1 MKAKTA
7 ISGSLSNKGA
17 LTDAE
22 INAGFSFNTILE
34 SPDLNGQLFDIDN
47 QVDIISKEIC
57 NFLTS
62 HSVTPVGSDNTQL
75 GTLIDTM
82 IGGKQ
87 DKLTAGQ
94 NITIDANNVIS
105 TTGASA
111 LNFPLFATM
120 WLYSKPFNSS
130 WVNANNY
137 SWLYASMYVS
147 AYNFLVSQLH
157 PTGTA
162 EQGSTYYVLRFDNG
176 EGETTNVLV
185 GSGTLSDLQTYCT
198 AQGYTYNAAGTIEE
212 FECYKTLSTSSETIE
227 GVTITYYAT
236 YNGMKIITDAAEI
249 TNEETLYN
257 LIGVDNYFI
266 LDEANNRFKLPRTKY
281 GFTGLRDSVGKYVP
295 ETLPNIKASSPLEA
309 ISTHWVSSDLTTFQN
324 SFTGALYATNINSN
338 GGATYTNGKISSGF
352 SIDASLSSSTYQNNA
367 PVQQRATQMYLYF
380 YLGNTGEIVDHQIA
394 SIALELFNNKADLDL
409 NNVNSTGK
417 TNVINWGIPDYD
429 SVISVP
435 FTTSWDMTGQTY
447 TAPKAGE
454 FYLSNLSSHN
464 TDTLELL
471 VNDNFVCKTGDGSST
486 PSWKVLSCR
495 VKAGDV
501 IKVRAENSA
510 AVHTAVSVIAKFF
523 PFIGA

>member
-227 GVTITYYAT
+227 GVTITYYET

-266 LDEANNRFKLPRTKY
+266 VDEVNNRFKLPRTEW
-281 GFTGLRDSVGKYVP
+281 GFVGIRNKAGEYVS
-295 ETLPNIKASSPLEA
+295 ETLPNIKGSTVGQAMSS
-309 ISTHWVSSDLTTFQN
+309 HWISSDLTTFRN
-324 SFTGALYATNINSN
+324 GFSGALYSTDYNSQ
-338 GGATYTNGKISSGF
+338 GGATYNNSNLSSGISF
-352 SIDASLSSSTYQNNA
+352 DASRSSSVYQDDA

-380 YLGNTGEIVDHQIA
+380 YLGNTGDVVDHQIA
-394 SIALELFNNKADLDL
+394 SIALELFNGKVDLDAQNLNATGKSYVADLSAPSSTYEDL
-409 NNVNSTGK
+409 TLGASGN
-417 TNVINWGIPDYD
+417 
-429 SVISVP
+429 
-435 FTTSWDMTGQTY
+435 TY
-447 TAPKAGE
+447 TMSHDGYLIFYKDYTAQSQYISLVDENTQYGEVRQGTGAYGNMKISLRVRKGQVITVKYDAGGTTNA
-454 FYLSNLSSHN
+454 FRLIY
-464 TDTLELL
+464 
-471 VNDNFVCKTGDGSST
+471 
-486 PSWKVLSCR
+486 
-495 VKAGDV
+495 
-501 IKVRAENSA
+501 
-510 AVHTAVSVIAKFF
+510 SV
-523 PFIGA
+523 GEV

>member
-1 MKAKTA
+1 MRAKTA
-7 ISGSLSNKGA
+7 ISGSLSNKRA

-22 INAGFSFNTILE
+22 INAGFAFNTILE
-34 SPDLNGQLFDIDN
+34 SPDFNGQLFDIDD

-57 NFLTS
+57 NFLTG
-62 HSVTPVGSDNTQL
+62 HSVTPVGTDSTQL
-75 GTLIDTM
+75 GTLLDSLF
-82 IGGKQ
+82 GAKQ

-176 EGETTNVLV
+176 EGETTNVLA
-185 GSGTLSDLQTYCT
+185 GSGTLADLQTYCT
-198 AQGYTYNAAGTIEE
+198 SKGYTYNAAGTIEE
-212 FECYKTLSTSSETIE
+212 FECYKTLTTSSETIE
-227 GVTITYYAT
+227 GITITYYET

-266 LDEANNRFKLPRTKY
+266 LDEDNNRFKLPRTEW
-281 GFTGLRDSVGKYVP
+281 GFVGIRSKVGEYVP
-295 ETLPNIKASSPLEA
+295 ETLPNIKAQTKNMYMEGAPSG
-309 ISTHWVSSDLTTFQN
+309 
-324 SFTGALYATNINSN
+324 SFYETDKVTNRSLPTGANYIAKLH
-338 GGATYTNGKISSGF
+338 F
-352 SIDASLSSSTYQNNA
+352 DASLSSSAYQNDA

-394 SIALELFNNKADLDL
+394 SIALELFNNKADIDL

-417 TNVINWGIPDYD
+417 ANITNWCMPDY
-429 SVISVP
+429 S
-435 FTTSWDMTGQTY
+435 
-447 TAPKAGE
+447 AGE
-454 FYLSNLSSHN
+454 AISDGFIATKDGVITGELSAANN
-464 TDTLELL
+464 GYCQVL
-471 VNDNFVCKTGDGSST
+471 VNNTVVQTIGSES
-486 PSWKVLSCR
+486 SQRCR
-495 VKAGDV
+495 GPFYIGVSKGDV
-501 IKVRAENSA
+501 IGLVASSGATILNS
-510 AVHTAVSVIAKFF
+510 KFF
-523 PFIGA
+523 PFKGSN